1 MTIPMPRYLV
11 VLLALTGALL
21 LAPPAL
27 AVDPLTV
34 TSTTPADRALVP
46 PTPTGGIP
54 WQVAL
59 AGVPD
64 DANVSVTVSS
74 SPATGADGVTLATE
88 GRDDFFFVTPTGT
101 PGVFAGRSDPGPNA
115 WSAVAGTYYWQ
126 LLATWTDA
134 AGVFHSA
141 AGPID
146 RLFIGTSLPPG
157 AAPAPGTGTG
167 TGTGAGTGR
176 PGVRPTLGMSALDA
190 PYYIRALIR
199 THTKRTPVALR
210 FHCARLNTR
219 SFRCRP
225 TWRDSRNAYSATATF
240 THARSGGRVV
250 ARSTVSGRR
259 ASRQCTRTRSVKA
272 CGRPFRW
279 RATIASRPLGKTQ

>member
-1 MTIPMPRYLV
+1 MPRYLV
-11 VLLALTGALL
+11 ALLAVTAALL

-34 TSTTPADRALVP
+34 TSSTPADRALVP

-54 WQVAL
+54 WQVKL

-64 DANVSVTVSS
+64 DANVSVTVST
-74 SPATGADGVTLATE
+74 SPATGGDGVTLATE
-88 GRDDFFFVTPTGT
+88 NRDDFFFITSSGT
-101 PGVFAGRSDPGPNA
+101 PGVFTGRSDPGPNA
-115 WSAVAGTYYWQ
+115 WSAVVGTFFWQ
-126 LLATWTDA
+126 IIATWTDA
-134 AGVFHSA
+134 SGVFHSA

-146 RLFIGTSLPPG
+146 RLFIGTTPPPG

-167 TGTGAGTGR
+167 TGTGTAGR
-176 PGVRPTLGMSALDA
+176 PGVRPTLGMTVLDP

-199 THTKRTPVALR
+199 SHTKRTPARLR
-210 FHCARLNTR
+210 FGCARLNTR

-225 TWRDSRNAYSATATF
+225 TWRDSRNVYSATATF
-240 THARSGGRVV
+240 THVRSGGRVL
-250 ARSTVSGRR
+250 ARATVTGRR

-279 RATIASRPLGKTQ
+279 RATIASRPLGTTR